1 MYEYRTGSQ
10 FKHRVEAICEQFQT
24 IQEEFAKEH
33 TAMGRQWAK
42 REKQIQA
49 VIDNTVSLYSDL
61 EGIAGQ
67 CMPQIE
73 ELELDLL
80 ANEEENEKKLKK
92 ILLSIL
98 KPQNNFPNFI
108 KFPNKGRIRKGFY
121 YESFFEFP
129 YPETTGFIYR

>member
-1 MYEYRTGSQ
+1 MT
-10 FKHRVEAICEQFQT
+10 
-24 IQEEFAKEH
+24 
-33 TAMGRQWAK
+33 
-42 REKQIQA
+42 
-49 VIDNTVSLYSDL
+49 
-61 EGIAGQ
+61 
-67 CMPQIE
+67 QIE
-73 ELELDLL
+73 GLELDLL

-129 YPETTGFIYR
+129 YPETTGFIYRWGYPIGEIRGKKS